1 MPVSH
6 FNERPEGFNKY
17 VNHEGKDIRIDPT
30 LAHNLLC
37 LVEAAKKTNGDIVIV
52 CDGEE
57 GSGKSTLARQIGKFL
72 DPTLDETRIEFNP
85 EDAIK
90 AHFRGLPEKYDPRT
104 YMEGGYTGKP
114 WEVVI
119 LDESAD
125 LDRKKTMSSGSVEFT
140 SFTTQ
145 SRQLHKIFI
154 VILPSIHILNS
165 YIAEHRAVCLI
176 HCYKHERTDMGFYKW
191 YGRAAIR
198 EMFRPDM
205 HRQKMY
211 SKRDSF
217 SGRFSGREA
226 FDITRYNQK
235 KADALNRYRKMET
248 VKAFDPDEL
257 IRLDR
262 RAIMKVYLQNNYR
275 DDKMFYT
282 CLDMPRRT
290 WTHLKKEVREELG
303 LEKPLQGS
311 AKRAAQLSKTA
322 EDERVEPTDE
332 EYTYFTPN
340 EEEQD

>member
-1 MPVSH
+1 MPITP
-6 FNERPEGFNKY
+6 FNERPTGFNKY
-17 VNHEGKDIRIDPT
+17 TNHEGKDIRIDPT

-37 LVEAAKKTNGDIVIV
+37 LLEAAKKTNGDIVLV
-52 CDGEE
+52 VDGEE

-72 DPTLDETRIEFNP
+72 DPTLDESRIEFNP

-90 AHFRGLPEKYDPRT
+90 AHFRGLPDKYDPKV

-125 LDRKKTMSSGSVEFT
+125 LDRKKTMSSGSIEFT

-154 VILPSIHILNS
+154 VILPSVHILNS
-165 YIAEHRAVCLI
+165 YIAEHRAVALI

-191 YGRAAIR
+191 YGRKAIK
-198 EMFRPDM
+198 EMFKPDM

-217 SGRFSGREA
+217 AGRFSGREA

-257 IRLDR
+257 MRLDR
-262 RAIMKVYLQNNYR
+262 RAIMVKYVQNNFK

-282 CLDMPRRT
+282 CLDMPRT
-290 WTHLKKEVREELG
+290 SWVQLKKAVRKELG
-303 LEKPLQGS
+303 LEAPARGGK
-311 AKRAAQLSKTA
+311 KRAQVLLGNTAQEQPKDT
-322 EDERVEPTDE
+322 
-332 EYTYFTPN
+332 EYEFWTPP
-340 EEEQD
+340 EEEE